1 MIKVQSLRLRGLCAS
16 TLLALA
22 ACSGSPTEAVDKN
35 GAGGG
40 ADGKALTAPAGQQDP
55 QANQGVGNQGTQ
67 DPRDTPALVA
77 KVLASAKRNLDLRLF
92 EDARND
98 AAYALE
104 LQPNN
109 AEARDILARCTAVLG
124 GDRGVGLSNQVRDT
138 VLEDRIRQ
146 ERERSQI
153 ENELRLGDALMDK
166 GEFGRALERYE
177 TAKALSLYSPYMQA
191 NDDLK
196 KRAELSYQ
204 QAIERKRKA
213 EIESTER
220 SRVESQ
226 AELERRLRDQEIA
239 REERVESLLET
250 ANQKFMQEQY
260 DEAIAKLDQ
269 ALLLNPTHPMAI
281 SLRELADRARHNAAM
296 SEHRD
301 RYRENWHRTFQ
312 ELKQTIIPQTETV
325 LFDPNRWDKV
335 NQRKPASYDSLA
347 SAEAPGDAEVRK
359 RLERQAEPVRISR
372 ATVKDW
378 ALYFQER
385 SGVTFLVSQEVK
397 DLPEDKTTLTD
408 FAMDSRTIAETLEAI
423 RLVTGVAYKIKDS
436 MVHLVTPEKA
446 IGDLY
451 QQPYAVNELI
461 VKINGRPGP
470 NLRLPTAGDDQPTF
484 QPEIEADKPSV
495 FDETKLADLIK
506 NTIQPERF
514 ADSTFAVTVSPEQGT
529 LYVVADRK
537 AQDDI
542 AKLLSDLRRHVG
554 IQIDVET
561 RFLKVE
567 DNFLEDVGV
576 DLRGLGDQ
584 SSQGIAG
591 RGLEKQGDRSN
602 AGIDDFGPRQLQNAA
617 VPGTVGTGTSP
628 GIFFDDGNDG
638 DAMARVE
645 NLYNQTL
652 GGRNGGLT
660 NAGGLALQYA
670 FLDDT
675 ELEVVLRA
683 VSKQERSEQ
692 IDAPRLLIYNNT
704 RAHMLHLRQIAYIR
718 DFEVE
723 IAQAAAVANPVIGV
737 VQDGVALDVRPV
749 VDSEL
754 KFVTMEVRPTVMQ
767 LQLPI
772 PTFTTT
778 LGVGQPI
785 SIQLPQVTRQTVRT
799 TLTMPDGGTVML
811 GGMRLVERQNLKST
825 VPLLGNLP
833 GLSWLFSRQG
843 QSLQNRK
850 ILILITSRIVLM
862 DEHEPNPLTLPS
874 ARSLTRN

>member
-16 TLLALA
+16 SLLALA
-22 ACSGSPTEAVDKN
+22 ACSGSPTEVVEN
-35 GAGGG
+35 GSNSG
-40 ADGKALTAPAGQQDP
+40 ADGTAMTAGSAKMAPTGQEP
-55 QANQGVGNQGTQ
+55 QSGGNQGLQ
-67 DPRDTPALVA
+67 DPRDRPALIA
-77 KVLASAKRNLDLRLF
+77 KVLESAKRNLDLRLF

-104 LQPNN
+104 LDPSS
-109 AEARDILARCTAVLG
+109 AEARDILNRCNAVLG
-124 GDRGVGLSNQVRDT
+124 KDTGVSARVTDIVLQDT
-138 VLEDRIRQ
+138 IRR

-153 ENELRLGDALMDK
+153 ENSLRVGDALMER
-166 GEFGRALERYE
+166 GEFGRALDKFEE
-177 TAKALSLYSPYMQA
+177 AKALALYSPYLQA

-196 KRAELSYQ
+196 KRVELSYQ
-204 QAIERKRKA
+204 QAVERKRKA
-213 EIESTER
+213 ELDATER
-220 SRVESQ
+220 ARVESQ
-226 AELERRLRDQEIA
+226 AELTRRLRDQEIA

-250 ANQKFMQEQY
+250 ANVMFMNEQY
-260 DEAIAKLDQ
+260 SEAIAKLDQ

-312 ELKQTIIPQTETV
+312 ELKQTVIPQTDTV
-325 LFDPNRWDKV
+325 LFDPVRWDSV
-335 NQRKPASYDSLA
+335 SQRRPASYDSLA
-347 SAEAPGDAEVRK
+347 AAEAPGDAEVRK

-378 ALYFQER
+378 ATYFQER
-385 SGVTFLVSQEVK
+385 SGVTFLISQEVR
-397 DLPEDKTTLTD
+397 DMPEDKTTLTD
-408 FAMDSRTIAETLEAI
+408 FAMDSRTIAETLAAI
-423 RLVTGVAYKIKDS
+423 QVVTGVAYKIKDS
-436 MVHLVTPEKA
+436 MVHLVTPEKS

-451 QQPYAVNELI
+451 QQPYAVGELI

-470 NLRLPTAGDDQPTF
+470 NLRLPVAGDDSPTF

-495 FDETKLADLIK
+495 FDETKLAELIK
-506 NTIQPERF
+506 STVAKERF
-514 ADSTFAVTVSPEQGT
+514 EDSTFAVNVSQEQGT

-537 AQDDI
+537 SQEQV
-542 AKLLSDLRRHVG
+542 AKLLADLRRHVG
-554 IQIDVET
+554 IQVDVET

-567 DNFLEDVGV
+567 DNFLEDVGI

-602 AGIDDFGPRQLQNAA
+602 AGFDDFGPRQLQNPA

-628 GIFFDDGNDG
+628 GVFFDDGRDG

-660 NAGGLALQYA
+660 NSGGLALQYA

-754 KFVTMEVRPTVMQ
+754 KFVTMEVRPTVMA

-843 QSLQNRK
+843 QSIQNRK

-874 ARSLTRN
+874 ARGLTRN